1 MTVPNDANDASGTPR
16 ATLLFLCFVVLAFL
30 TRLCLRVIFQ
40 AGLFFLNG
48 KPARSFFLNIL
59 TIEGNDC

>member
-40 AGLFFLNG
+40 VYFF
-48 KPARSFFLNIL
+48 
-59 TIEGNDC
+59 